1 MEQTHIDTY
10 NKLKALASKASR
22 DLKQERGRQFE
33 ILINDILEKEGI
45 LLRRSYHTSD
55 NRSEQID
62 GAIEVFN
69 RVFLIEVKWVESNMA
84 ASELYAFIGKTEN
97 KFYGTLGVFISKEE
111 LSENFLNSLN
121 KGRRQSIIVIHG
133 NDLDLIFSEKVSFKE
148 YLTFAFKLLSYD
160 NTVHFPV
167 EKYLKIATSKT
178 VVVPSTGLKEN
189 VVSFLKTKLLSK
201 EISSNELL
209 VEMEH
214 QTPEEKDLTFSYI
227 IKNYSTVFY
236 NSLKDGKFTIVKN
249 FDNYIKIYKP
259 ADKGKLLDLTKTYY
273 TELTKKSIELY
284 AREYF
289 IDLFSQYYSELTS
302 ETKTKFEQ
310 YLIDSWNKHFDNY
323 DKENQLTDISRPIW
337 EHLTQETKSIISN
350 YYLDIFISTRGD
362 KFSQKK
368 FANHLLS
375 YSLIDKIVIEK
386 WLDNKLV
393 ESKNSYEKM
402 SSENIEFISYTY
414 VSIAKHLNVDLE
426 KWTEYIAEKIKNI
439 S

>member
-10 NKLKALASKASR
+10 NKLMALATTATR

-33 ILINDILEKEGI
+33 VLINDILEKEEI

-69 RVFLIEVKWVESNMA
+69 RIFLIEVKWVESNMA

-133 NDLDLIFSEKVSFKE
+133 NDIDLIFSEKVSLKV

-160 NTVHFPV
+160 NTVHFPI
-167 EKYLKIATSKT
+167 EKYLKISTSKT
-178 VVVPSTGLKEN
+178 VVVPATGLKEN
-189 VVSFLKTKLLSK
+189 VASFLKTKLLSK

-209 VEMEH
+209 VEMEY
-214 QTPEEKDLTFSYI
+214 QTTEEKDLTFNYI
-227 IKNYSTVFY
+227 IKHYSTVFY
-236 NSLKDGKFTIVKN
+236 NSLKDGKFTVIKN
-249 FDNYIKIYKP
+249 FDNYIKFHKP
-259 ADKGKLLDLTKTYY
+259 TDKAKLLELTKTYY
-273 TELTKKSIELY
+273 SELTKKAIELY

-289 IDLFSQYYSELTS
+289 IEFFSQYYTELTS
-302 ETKTKFEQ
+302 EAKIDFEY
-310 YLIDSWNKHFDNY
+310 YLIQSWFKHFDNF
-323 DKENQLTDISRPIW
+323 DKENLLTDIARPIW
-337 EHLTQETKSIISN
+337 EHLSQDTRNNLSN
-350 YYLDIFISTRGD
+350 YYLDIFISNRGD
-362 KFSQKK
+362 KYSQKK
-368 FANHLLS
+368 FSNHLLS
-375 YSLIDKIVIEK
+375 NNLIDKTVIEK
-386 WLDNKLV
+386 WLDNKLK
-393 ESKNSYEKM
+393 ESKQSYETLTQD
-402 SSENIEFISYTY
+402 NIEFISYAY
-414 VSIAKHLNVDLE
+414 VSIAKYLDIDLE
-426 KWTEYIAEKIKNI
+426 KWTEYIDRKIKNI